1 MLAFFVY
8 QGASAAVMQG
18 SVGRRIENL
27 TVADVMDPEPVTI
40 PSRVTLLDA
49 HEQFFGRYH
58 WQWFAVVD
66 STRHFLG
73 VVREQRIDAEI
84 SAGRPALAVG
94 EVLEDDMPVRI
105 DAGEPLQTLLS
116 SEGLPRLGAMVAVDA
131 DGILKGVVTM
141 ARVRRALRLAT

>member
-1 MLAFFVY
+1 
-8 QGASAAVMQG
+8 MQG

-40 PSRVTLLDA
+40 PSGVTLLDA

-73 VVREQRIDAEI
+73 VVREQRVDAEI

-105 DAGEPLQTLLS
+105 DAGEPLQTLRS
-116 SEGLPRLGAMVAVDA
+116 SEGLPRLGAMVAVDG
-131 DGILKGVVTM
+131 DGILRGVVTM